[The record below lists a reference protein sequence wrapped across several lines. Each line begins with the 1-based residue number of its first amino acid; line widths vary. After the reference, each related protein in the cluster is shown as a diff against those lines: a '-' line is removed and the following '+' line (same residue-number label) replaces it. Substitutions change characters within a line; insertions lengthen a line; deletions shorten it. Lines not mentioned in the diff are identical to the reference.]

1 MACITVWAMEQ
12 HLDGDSQYAKMRTN
26 KEDED
31 LENRHDE
38 KRILVHSGKEFKQ
51 QDVLVPWQK
60 GPKGL
65 KQFLR
70 YYHVFVE
77 KELDELIQEI
87 PRTHIV
93 SSVYEQGNWI
103 CIFKK
108 V

>member
-1 MACITVWAMEQ
+1 MEQ

-31 LENRHDE
+31 LENHHDE
-38 KRILVHSGKEFKQ
+38 KRILVHSGEEFKQ

-60 GPKGL
+60 DPKGL